1 VTEVIRIRN
10 LSKSYNNRVVALKKI
25 SLSVFG
31 GECYGLL
38 GPNGAGKT
46 TLMKIIYGKTKY
58 FTSFDELSVFGYN
71 PLKEDLKIKCLTG
84 IIPQED
90 NLDEELSVFENLYI
104 YSKYFGMPKKE
115 SEKRIEELLEF
126 MDIKEKRN
134 VKIRQLSGG
143 MKRRLTIARALI
155 NKPQLLILDEPTT
168 GLDPQVRHHIW
179 DKIRKLKS
187 EGVTILLTTHYME
200 EAYQL
205 CDRISIMNL
214 GEKIIEGNPLELIRN
229 NIEKYVLE
237 VSSKLVNRNLKIPE
251 SIRKEDTEEV
261 TKFFSEDY
269 QSLKWLATKFDN
281 SDNLVIRQTNLED
294 LFLKL
299 TGRKLYD

>member
-46 TLMKIIYGKTKY
+46 TLMKIIYGKAKY

-104 YSKYFGMPKKE
+104 YSKYFGIPKKE

-126 MDIKEKRN
+126 MDLKEKRN

-205 CDRISIMNL
+205 CNRISIMNL

>member
-1 VTEVIRIRN
+1 MTEVIRIRN

-46 TLMKIIYGKTKY
+46 TLMKIIYGKAKY

-104 YSKYFGMPKKE
+104 YSKYFGIPKKE

-126 MDIKEKRN
+126 MDLKEKRN

-205 CDRISIMNL
+205 CNRISIMNL

>member
-46 TLMKIIYGKTKY
+46 TLMKIIYGKAKY

-104 YSKYFGMPKKE
+104 YSKYFGIPKKE

-126 MDIKEKRN
+126 MDLKEKRN

-269 QSLKWLATKFDN
+269 QSLKLLATKFDN

>member
-1 VTEVIRIRN
+1 MTEVIRIRN

-46 TLMKIIYGKTKY
+46 TLMKIIYGKAKY

-104 YSKYFGMPKKE
+104 YSKYFGIPKKE

-126 MDIKEKRN
+126 MDLKEKRN

>member
-1 VTEVIRIRN
+1 MTEVIRIRN

-46 TLMKIIYGKTKY
+46 TLMKIIYGKAKY

-104 YSKYFGMPKKE
+104 YSKYFGIPKKE

-126 MDIKEKRN
+126 MDLKEKRN

-214 GEKIIEGNPLELIRN
+214 GEKIIEGNPLELIKN

-251 SIRKEDTEEV
+251 SIRKEETEEI

-269 QSLKWLATKFDN
+269 QSLKRLATKFDN

>member
-1 VTEVIRIRN
+1 VNEVIRIRN

-46 TLMKIIYGKTKY
+46 TLMKIIYGKAKY

-104 YSKYFGMPKKE
+104 YSKYFGIPKKE

-126 MDIKEKRN
+126 MDLKEKRN

>member
-1 VTEVIRIRN
+1 MTEVIRIRN

>member
-1 VTEVIRIRN
+1 MNEVIRIRN

-46 TLMKIIYGKTKY
+46 TLMKIIYGKAKY

-104 YSKYFGMPKKE
+104 YSKYFGIPKKE

-126 MDIKEKRN
+126 MDLKEKRN